1 MNIVIIGDFSQTS
14 KKRIIGQF
22 PSHWRVA
29 IGTAKETEPLL
40 AEAEVIIPEHVKV
53 DGSFLDRAHKL
64 RLVQTGA
71 GFDNVVIPDCT
82 QRGVYVANA
91 SGINATAVAEH
102 VLTFIFCWH
111 KNIIRMDGMMK
122 RGEYCFDYSGA
133 EVSGKTIGI
142 IGMGNI
148 GKAVA
153 RRALACDMKVL
164 GYAIRPVKV
173 DRGVQMTDMETLLRL
188 SDVVTLHCSLNVQ
201 TRHMIGRREFNF
213 MKPGAFL
220 INTAR
225 GPIVDESALIEALQT
240 KKIAGAGL
248 DVFEK
253 EPLPKENPLRKME
266 NVILTPHTAGMPEG
280 LGFHQKRYA
289 YFLEN
294 ILRVSQGKA
303 PLNALNRIE
312 CESKIEE
319 RGHGPDGLDR

>member
-14 KKRIIGQF
+14 KKRILMQF
-22 PSHWRVA
+22 PSDWRVD
-29 IGTAKETEPLL
+29 IGTVKETEPAL

-64 RLVQTGA
+64 KLVQTGA
-71 GFDNVVIPDCT
+71 GFDNVVIPECT
-82 QRGVYVANA
+82 RRGVYVANA

-111 KNIIRMDGMMK
+111 KNIIRMDGMLK
-122 RGEYCFDYSGA
+122 RGEYCFDYAGA
-133 EVSGKTIGI
+133 EVSGKTLGI

-153 RRALACDMKVL
+153 RRALACEMKVL
-164 GYAIRPVKV
+164 GYTVHPVEV
-173 DRGVQMTDMETLLRL
+173 DGGVQMTDMETLLRL

-201 TRHMIGRREFNF
+201 TRHMIGSREFNF
-213 MKPGAFL
+213 MKPDAFL

-225 GPIVDESALIEALQT
+225 GPIVDESAMIEALQT
-240 KKIAGAGL
+240 KKIAGVGL

-253 EPLPKENPLRKME
+253 EPLPKESPLRKME

-280 LGFHQKRYA
+280 LRFHQKRYA

-312 CESKIEE
+312 CELKK
-319 RGHGPDGLDR
+319 